1 MKRSMAGKRQTG
13 NKTVQTPRA
22 PVNHE
27 AAKGGVSKAGMAKGY
42 DVAGKMPVLSS
53 PKAFPNKKSQ

>member
-1 MKRSMAGKRQTG
+1 MKRSIAGKRQTG

-42 DVAGKMPVLSS
+42 DVKGTMPVLSS
-53 PKAFPNKKSQ
+53 PKTSPNKKGQ